1 MRLLFF
7 GSPDFSVPTLRVLH
21 RDEHDI
27 ALVVTRPDRPRGRG
41 REPAATAVKKA
52 AAELGLEVYQPETV
66 NSEAAVTRFRGT
78 RADLAVV
85 IAYGEILSRDVLAST
100 ERGFIN
106 VHASLLPDYRG
117 AAPINWAVM
126 RGEETTGV
134 SVIRMSPEL
143 DAGPILATREVPIGP
158 AETAGELHDR
168 LAEVGAEAAADVV
181 NRMEEGLPVEE
192 RPQPEEGRFF
202 ARKLTKEDGMMD
214 WSRKAEDIRNRVRG
228 LRPWPGA
235 YSYLE
240 SADGRVRVELLRV
253 ETAEADGDGEPPGTV
268 LRADDQEG
276 IVVQTGDGTV
286 RLTELKPAGGRA
298 MSDVDFLHGHPV
310 EPGDRFVSEV

>member
-7 GSPDFSVPTLRVLH
+7 GSPDFSVPTLRILH
-21 RDEHDI
+21 RDGHDI

-66 NSEAAVTRFRGT
+66 NSEAAVERLR
-78 RADLAVV
+78 RAEADLGVV
-85 IAYGEILSRDVLAST
+85 IAYGEILSRNVLATT

-143 DAGPILATREVPIGP
+143 DAGPILATRQVGIGP
-158 AETAGELHDR
+158 EETAGQLHDR

-181 NRMEEGLPVEE
+181 NRLEEGAPIQG
-192 RPQPEEGRFF
+192 RPQPEEGGFF
-202 ARKLTKEDGMMD
+202 ARKLTKEDGLVE

-228 LRPWPGA
+228 LNPWPGA

-240 SADGRVRVELLRV
+240 SDDGQVRVELLRV
-253 ETAEADGDGEPPGTV
+253 ETAEPDGDGEPPGTV
-268 LRADDQEG
+268 LRADDEAG
-276 IVVQTGDGTV
+276 IVVQAGEGAV
-286 RLTELKPAGGRA
+286 RLAELKPAGGRA
-298 MSDVDFLHGHPV
+298 MSDVDFLHGHSV
-310 EPGDRFVSEV
+310 QPGDRFVSEV